1 MDRYHRQTLLP
12 QIGPA
17 GQRRLIEAKVLVVGV
32 GALGTTIAESLARAG
47 VGRLTLADRDVI
59 ELTNLQRQT
68 LFAEADV
75 GSPKAVAA
83 AGRLQAINGEIDIR
97 PTVVD
102 IAADNIESLVDRSGA
117 TLLIDGTDNVA
128 TRYLLNDVAVKR
140 GLPWVYGG
148 CVGVEGRAMTIV
160 PDIAG
165 AAGPCLRCVFPDPPT
180 AGEVATC
187 DTSGVLGPAA
197 GVVANL
203 QASMAIRLLVGEAP
217 PAKLLSIDTW
227 SWRFREIDVAD
238 ARREDCPAC
247 GLRRFDF
254 LNAPAAQTATLCGR
268 DTVQVRTHAVAG
280 FSLDSAE
287 ALLRPRFDVERNP
300 YLLRTTLEPGLSLTL
315 FADGRALVHGTGD
328 VTLARAVVGRYL
340 G

>member
-12 QIGPA
+12 QVGPA
-17 GQRRLIEAKVLVVGV
+17 GQRRLAGASVLIVGV
-32 GALGTTIAESLARAG
+32 GALGTVVAESLARAG

-75 GSPKAVAA
+75 RSPKAVAA
-83 AGRLQAINGEIDIR
+83 AGRLRAVNGEIDVR
-97 PTVVD
+97 PAVIDV
-102 IAADNIESLVDRSGA
+102 AADNVEHLIDQSGA
-117 TLLIDGTDNVA
+117 MLLIDGTDNVA
-128 TRYLLNDVAVKR
+128 TRYLVNDVAVKR
-140 GLPWVYGG
+140 HLPWVYGG
-148 CVGVEGRAMTIV
+148 CVGVEGRVMAVV
-160 PDIAG
+160 PG
-165 AAGPCLRCVFPDPPT
+165 VTPCLRCMFPEPPT

-203 QASMAIRLLVGEAP
+203 QAAAAIRLLVGGP
-217 PAKLLSIDTW
+217 PPTKLVTIDAW
-227 SWRFREIDVAD
+227 SWRLREIDVAD
-238 ARREDCPAC
+238 ARRDDCPTC
-247 GLRRFDF
+247 GLRRFNF

-268 DTVQVRTHAVAG
+268 GTVQVRTHAVAG

-287 ALLRPRFDVERNP
+287 SLLRQRFDVDRNP

-328 VTLARAVVGRYL
+328 VTLARSLVGRYL